1 MERKRHVC
9 GIFLIM
15 LFLCGCGKKEDV
27 YTEGTSDVPVMMDVS
42 DEGKLTGYVPDGDTK
57 YFLEC
62 GGMEEEITPYVD
74 AREDRDG
81 ITYWFSADLLQKF
94 GYSVVQENDDIL
106 ELELD
111 GRSLIFEKAGNHY
124 LVDGMEKSL
133 SEAPEIAAGVL
144 VLPFD
149 ALYGLGYQELDTTR
163 YNDNILFTLSGQ
175 E

>member
-9 GIFLIM
+9 GVFLMM
-15 LFLCGCGKKEDV
+15 LLVCGCGRKEDA

-42 DEGKLTGYVPDGDTK
+42 DEEKLTGYVPDADTK

-62 GGMEEEITPYVD
+62 GGMEEEITSYVD
-74 AREDRDG
+74 AREGRDG
-81 ITYWFSADLLQKF
+81 VAYWFSSNLLQKL

-106 ELELD
+106 ELELE

-124 LVDGMEKSL
+124 LVDGVEKSL
-133 SEAPEIAAGVL
+133 SEAPEIEEGVL

-149 ALYGLGYQELDTTR
+149 AFYGLGYQELGTTR
-163 YNDNILFTLSGQ
+163 YNDNILFILSGQ